1 MARIVLG
8 LGTSHSPQVSTQPE
22 QWYLHA
28 ERDYSNP
35 HLDMPALEKLAPAGI
50 ADQLSVD
57 IYRAKHDACQRA
69 IARLSEAL
77 IAARPDVVVVVGD
90 DQRELFLDECSPTF
104 ALYTGDM
111 LLDIPPDP
119 ATVLPSHQVALWS
132 RHASTRET
140 YPARA
145 DFALHVSAAMSGED
159 FDIATAAKQFD
170 GRSIGHAY
178 TFVRLR
184 LLGATIVPIV
194 PVFINCYYPPN
205 QPSPSRCYAFGH
217 ALRRAIESWPDDLR
231 VAVVASGGLSHFVI
245 DEAMDRQLLRGI
257 AEKRSDLITSLPA
270 AKLNSG
276 SSEIRNW
283 IAVAATMENAAVTS
297 LDYEP
302 CYRSPSG
309 TGCGMA
315 FVQWSPYE
323 GYEACLTI

>member
-35 HLDMPALEKLAPAGI
+35 NLDMPALEKTAPAGI
-50 ADQLSVD
+50 AEHLSIDV
-57 IYRAKHDACQRA
+57 YRKKHDECQRA
-69 IARLSEAL
+69 IARLSEVL

-90 DQRELFLDECSPTF
+90 DQRELFLDECNPAF
-104 ALYTGDM
+104 ALFTGNT

-132 RHASTRET
+132 RHAGALET
-140 YPARA
+140 YPAYA
-145 DFALHVSAAMSGED
+145 DFALHVSAAMSAED
-159 FDIATAAKQFD
+159 FDVATAAKQFE

-184 LLGATIVPIV
+184 LLGDAVVPIV

-205 QPSPSRCYAFGH
+205 QPSPTRCFAFGR
-217 ALRRAIESWPDDLR
+217 ALRRAIESWRGDLR

-245 DEAMDRQLLRGI
+245 DEEMDRQLLRGI

-270 AKLNSG
+270 GKLNSG

-283 IAVAATMENAAVTS
+283 IAVAAAMEQAAVAS
-297 LDYEP
+297 LDYVP
-302 CYRSPSG
+302 CYRTPSG

-315 FVQWSPYE
+315 FVHWLP
-323 GYEACLTI
+323 

>member
-35 HLDMPALEKLAPAGI
+35 QLDMPALEKTAPAGI
-50 ADQLSVD
+50 AEQLAVEV
-57 IYRAKHDACQRA
+57 YRKKHDECQRA
-69 IARLSEAL
+69 IARLSAEL
-77 IAARPDVVVVVGD
+77 IAAKPDVVVVVGD
-90 DQRELFLDECSPTF
+90 DQRELFLDECSPAF
-104 ALYTGDM
+104 ALFTGASM
-111 LLDIPPDP
+111 LDIPPDP

-140 YPARA
+140 YPARP

-159 FDIATAAKQFD
+159 FDIATASRQFA

-184 LLGATIVPIV
+184 LLGDAVIPIV

-205 QPSPSRCYAFGH
+205 QPSPARCFAFGQ
-217 ALRRAIESWPDDLR
+217 ALRRAIEGWRGDLR

-245 DEAMDRQLLRGI
+245 DEEMDRQLLRGI
-257 AEKRSDLITSLPA
+257 AEKRSDLITSIPA

-283 IAVAATMENAAVTS
+283 IAVSATMEAAEVAS
-297 LDYEP
+297 IDYAP
-302 CYRSPSG
+302 CYRTPSG

-315 FVQWSPYE
+315 FVLWN
-323 GYEACLTI
+323 A